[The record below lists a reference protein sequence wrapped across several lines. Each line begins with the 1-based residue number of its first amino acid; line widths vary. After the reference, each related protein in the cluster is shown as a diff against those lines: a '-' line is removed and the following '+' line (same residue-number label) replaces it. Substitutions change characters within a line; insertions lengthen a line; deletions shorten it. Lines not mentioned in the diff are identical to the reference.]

1 MKDGKIRLRA
11 QVYSRKQLC
20 QALENENC
28 EAVYAPIRIVDSG
41 LLQHRD
47 RIILLPPEYLA
58 DCEADVKEKLAA
70 LESAGFYRAAAHTV
84 GHIELLSE
92 MGFEIYGGN
101 RLNCTN
107 SETIKYLKKIG
118 VKDIILSTE
127 LTAERINSLEKLIET
142 GFIAYG
148 RLPLMLNRRCPICD
162 GKPCGKE
169 RCGRQITDRLGNKL
183 DVICSENTVEIL
195 NSDILILCDR
205 LDEFK
210 TDFAVLRFTIE
221 EDISEVITSYLNGDK
236 PFIKKYT
243 RGLYYRGVE

>member
-1 MKDGKIRLRA
+1 MNSGKLRLRV
-11 QVYSRKQLC
+11 QVYTRKQLC

-28 EAVYAPIRIVDSG
+28 EAVYAPIRIVDAG
-41 LLQHRD
+41 LSQFKD

-58 DCEADVKEKLAA
+58 DCESQVREKLCG
-70 LESAGFYRAAAHTV
+70 LKEAGFYCAAAHTV
-84 GHIELLSE
+84 GHIELLC
-92 MGFEIYGGN
+92 GLGYEIHGGN

-127 LTAERINSLEKLIET
+127 LTAEQINSLEKPIET

-148 RLPLMLNRRCPICD
+148 RLPLMLNRRCPISD
-162 GKPCGKE
+162 VKPCNKE
-169 RCGRQITDRLGNKL
+169 RCKRQLTDRLGNKL

-195 NSDILILCDR
+195 NSAVLVLSDR
-205 LDEFK
+205 LSEFK

-221 EDISEVITSYLNGDK
+221 EDISPVITAYSNGDK